1 MSKVVQTETLIRTYI
16 REHHN
21 FILRKDFNL
30 MYIFTLNLKALFVLK
45 G

>member
-30 MYIFTLNLKALFVLK
+30 MYIFTNYYNFLMCK
-45 G
+45 